1 MENKSE
7 VARLRESIRL
17 SYEAAQS
24 ALYDPAIVAKHE
36 FITKRM
42 ENMQQAHTQLQAILG
57 VEEAI
62 RLVVQTL
69 ENVQEVRTQRLS
81 HYD

>member
-17 SYEAAQS
+17 SYEAAQC
-24 ALYDPAIVAKHE
+24 ALYDPAMVGKHE

-42 ENMQQAHTQLQAILG
+42 ENMQQAHAQLQTIVGAD
-57 VEEAI
+57 EAT
-62 RLVVQTL
+62 RLLVQTL
-69 ENVQEVRTQRLS
+69 ENVQEVRTP
-81 HYD
+81 

>member
-24 ALYDPAIVAKHE
+24 ALYDPAMVGKHE

-42 ENMQQAHTQLQAILG
+42 ENMQQAHARLQTIVGAN
-57 VEEAI
+57 EAI
-62 RLVVQTL
+62 RLVIQTL
-69 ENVQEVRTQRLS
+69 ESIQEVRASQIEPL
-81 HYD
+81 